1 MIINIIAKKEGVH
14 IDNIREALERA
25 ASEGIT
31 ELAVQ
36 PTHLMKGLE
45 YDKLCGVLAEYEDRF
60 EKVSVGDPL
69 LSSEDDLDRAAEAL
83 IGTSAGREDG
93 HTAFV
98 FMGHGTEAASNA
110 VYEKMQ
116 KVLAAKGKT
125 DHFIGTVEAKP
136 SLDDV
141 IEAVGKGDYTK
152 VVLRP
157 FMLVAGNH
165 AVNDMASPDDPDSW
179 YSRFTAAG
187 YDTEC
192 IIEGLGQLGSVREM
206 YADHAYSAITS
217 LGV

>member
-1 MIINIIAKKEGVH
+1 MDNKSAQKNGSKALLVVSFGTTSPESRRLNIDAVEQAIAAAAGPGWSIRRCFTSQMIINIIAKKEGVH

-98 FMGHGTEAASNA
+98 FMGHGTSHTAKIS
-110 VYEKMQ
+110 YSQMQTQMEKLGY
-116 KVLAAKGKT
+116 KNV
-125 DHFIGTVEAKP
+125 FIGTVEGEPEDTACEA
-136 SLDDV
+136 V
-141 IEAVGKGDYTK
+141 IE
-152 VVLRP
+152 
-157 FMLVAGNH
+157 
-165 AVNDMASPDDPDSW
+165 
-179 YSRFTAAG
+179 
-187 YDTEC
+187 
-192 IIEGLGQLGSVREM
+192 
-206 YADHAYSAITS
+206 
-217 LGV
+217 